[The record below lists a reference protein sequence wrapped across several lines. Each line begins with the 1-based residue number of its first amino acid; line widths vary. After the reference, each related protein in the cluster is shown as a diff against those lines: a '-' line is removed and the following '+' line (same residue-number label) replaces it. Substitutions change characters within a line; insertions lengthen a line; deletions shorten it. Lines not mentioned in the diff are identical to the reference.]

1 MKQGLSSAAVALL
14 ALAGSAGC
22 QFSASASGNVNTGG
36 EHEAHAEANFATP
49 EPEPEPE
56 RQRPEVPSIV
66 YRKGKL
72 DYQGVIN
79 FEYNKAALRADP
91 ETNRT
96 LEEFAAFL
104 NQHAH
109 VSIEIEGH
117 TDSRGSNEYN
127 RDLSDRRAHS
137 VKAWLVEHGIA
148 EERLTAVGKG
158 EDEPQQPEP
167 DGCHNAVPAD
177 TTPCEVAWAANRR
190 VVFDVTE
197 GGETLPEEPP
207 PAPEPAPP
215 PAPVAEPEPAP
226 EPKEECPWLWG
237 GHLNA
242 IGPNSWVVAAGAVQ
256 PGICWLEPSLGL
268 GLGFGGIEADAP
280 PPGTSTDGSY
290 LALNVPLRARI
301 WLMDRHSL
309 IGDVGLGLARY
320 FISADLSDSAG
331 QTAEYSRNSWNL
343 HGHLGVGYGFRPNGA
358 QAGPRLGIVVGGLV
372 TFDDLADSSVDAPA
386 GFNAVEGAALQA
398 GLDDD
403 SDDLLDV
410 EPYAEVSFGWL
421 F

>member
-1 MKQGLSSAAVALL
+1 
-14 ALAGSAGC
+14 
-22 QFSASASGNVNTGG
+22 
-36 EHEAHAEANFATP
+36 
-49 EPEPEPE
+49 
-56 RQRPEVPSIV
+56 
-66 YRKGKL
+66 
-72 DYQGVIN
+72 
-79 FEYNKAALRADP
+79 
-91 ETNRT
+91 
-96 LEEFAAFL
+96 
-104 NQHAH
+104 
-109 VSIEIEGH
+109 
-117 TDSRGSNEYN
+117 
-127 RDLSDRRAHS
+127 
-137 VKAWLVEHGIA
+137 
-148 EERLTAVGKG
+148 
-158 EDEPQQPEP
+158 
-167 DGCHNAVPAD
+167 
-177 TTPCEVAWAANRR
+177 
-190 VVFDVTE
+190 
-197 GGETLPEEPP
+197 
-207 PAPEPAPP
+207 
-215 PAPVAEPEPAP
+215 
-226 EPKEECPWLWG
+226 
-237 GHLNA
+237 
-242 IGPNSWVVAAGAVQ
+242 
-256 PGICWLEPSLGL
+256 
-268 GLGFGGIEADAP
+268 LGFGGIEADAP